1 MGVLHRIRHTAVEGV
16 ENSHKAVEAGEVVG
30 SHSSGEEVL
39 RNLVED
45 SSSAGVGTAVVVGHN
60 LRDTQILDSQTSL
73 FESIDQGQEW
83 QISIWLWSARRRR
96 AFPRAGEGSC

>member
-39 RNLVED
+39 RNLVD
-45 SSSAGVGTAVVVGHN
+45 AVVVGHN